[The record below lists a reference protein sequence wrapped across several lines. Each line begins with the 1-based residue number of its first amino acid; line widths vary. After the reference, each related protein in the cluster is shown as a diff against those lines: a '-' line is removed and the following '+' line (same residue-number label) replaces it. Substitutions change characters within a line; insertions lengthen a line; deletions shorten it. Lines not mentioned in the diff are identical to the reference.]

1 MTAAKRSSVTM
12 FCKIATASSS
22 ACIRPRRAS
31 NRNSS
36 TPRELCRNLGDGAD
50 QAAWL
55 SVGVTISMPLENL
68 TPAITFGK

>member
-1 MTAAKRSSVTM
+1 MPAILTADEERGEA
-12 FCKIATASSS
+12 
-22 ACIRPRRAS
+22 
-31 NRNSS
+31 
-36 TPRELCRNLGDGAD
+36 ELCRNLGDGAD

>member
-1 MTAAKRSSVTM
+1 MYGL
-12 FCKIATASSS
+12 ATDFGTVEAM
-22 ACIRPRRAS
+22 RA
-31 NRNSS
+31 SS
-36 TPRELCRNLGDGAD
+36 TPRRRRAKRDSEEELCRNLGDGAD

>member
-1 MTAAKRSSVTM
+1 MRAIVRS
-12 FCKIATASSS
+12 AASST
-22 ACIRPRRAS
+22 IRKFGSPGNARHGNA
-31 NRNSS
+31 
-36 TPRELCRNLGDGAD
+36 ELCRNLGDGAD